1 MKSMIS
7 YLGCINYIETLS
19 EKELWPGFTNSDEV
33 CIACSNSPGAAGCE
47 LVGKKMTFEM
57 YGF

>member
-1 MKSMIS
+1 MIS